1 MNWQSPNRVHFVFV
15 AYVLGTM
22 LFVVAMGFAEQLGL
36 SREWLGGICLM
47 ASILSYAL
55 IGIYCRTTQISEYY
69 VAGRRISGFYNGM
82 ASAADWMSA
91 ATFISLAGGLY
102 LQGFSGSSTQAG
114 GFAYLLGWTGGF
126 CLVALLAAPYLR
138 RMQLYTLP
146 GFFEQRYGGDW
157 PRRIAMLATVVCTF
171 IYMVAQI
178 YGVGLI
184 ASRLSGVRFEIGMLL
199 GLSGVLV
206 CSFLGGMRA
215 VTWTQV
221 AQYVILL
228 LAFLVPVSL
237 LAYKQLG
244 NPWAPVAYSEQLARV
259 NLLEYALLASP
270 REAEVGQIYW
280 QRALNDAQ
288 RLQDVKTSMYQDRMQ
303 LLQRLQELKNEQTD
317 TSTIFA
323 MSRALAQLPRTEEE
337 ARALWSRSLATN
349 QARSQPLS
357 GMPLSAQA
365 YAGDP
370 NGPPEQRALHD
381 LSRRNFLALMFCL
394 MAGTLGLPHL
404 LTRYLT
410 TPSVAQTRSSVAWTL
425 FFIALLY
432 VSIPALAIMVKFEVM
447 QNLVGMR
454 FDALPQWIGQW
465 SRVDPDLLSAQD
477 VNGDGILQFAEL
489 HLDADLVMLAMPEIA
504 GLPYV
509 VSALVAAGGLAAA
522 LSTADGLLLTMGTT
536 IAHDGYYREINRN
549 APEIRRVML
558 SKFVL
563 LVMALAAAYVA
574 AQKPGDILA
583 MVAASFSIAAATFV
597 PAMVLGI
604 FWRRATRIGAV
615 AGMVGGLLLTVGYL
629 VAFTPHTR
637 DAWPILK
644 TLQPWWGIQPVAA
657 GVFGVP
663 FGAFVLVVVSLLT
676 QHTSAHEMRRDSL
689 PI

>member
-1 MNWQSPNRVHFVFV
+1 MTVTINLQRHVIF
-15 AYVLGTM
+15 ALYVLGTVV
-22 LFVVAMGFAEQLGL
+22 FVAAMAVAEQYGL
-36 SREWLGGICLM
+36 SRAWLGGICLM

-55 IGIYCRTTQISEYY
+55 IGVYCRTTSLPEYF
-69 VAGRRISGFYNGM
+69 VAGRSVPGFYNGM

-102 LQGFSGSSTQAG
+102 LQGFSGSATQAG

-138 RMQLYTLP
+138 RMELYTLP
-146 GFFEQRYGGDW
+146 GFFEKRYGGAW

-178 YGVGLI
+178 YGIGLI

-221 AQYVILL
+221 AQYVIIL
-228 LAFLVPVSL
+228 LAFAIPVSL
-237 LAYKQLG
+237 LAYKQMGSPL
-244 NPWAPVAYSEQLARV
+244 APLTYSAQLERV
-259 NLLEYALLASP
+259 TALEYALLASSK
-270 REAEVGQIYW
+270 EAEVAQIYH
-280 QRALNDAQ
+280 QRAETDAA
-288 RLQDVKTSMYQDRMQ
+288 RLADVKTAMQQDRLNLLRQ
-303 LLQRLQELKNEQTD
+303 LQALRDTD
-317 TSTIFA
+317 TDPSTIFT
-323 MSRALAQLPRTEEE
+323 MSRALSQLPRTEAE
-337 ARALWSRSLATN
+337 ARAQWTHSLEVNRTY
-349 QARSQPLS
+349 SQPLA
-357 GMPLSAQA
+357 GMPLSSQA

-370 NGPPEQRALHD
+370 QGPPQQREAYEV
-381 LSRRNFLALMFCL
+381 SRRNFLALMFCL

-425 FFIALLY
+425 LFISALY
-432 VSIPALAIMVKFEVM
+432 VSVPALAIMVKYEIM
-447 QNLVGMR
+447 HNLVGMP
-454 FDALPQWIGQW
+454 FEQLPSWITQWT
-465 SRVDPDLLSAQD
+465 RVDPNLLSVQD
-477 VNGDGILQFAEL
+477 VNGDGILQFSEF
-489 HLDADLVMLAMPEIA
+489 HLNADLIMLAMPEIA
-504 GLPYV
+504 GLPFV
-509 VSALVAAGGLAAA
+509 VSSLVAAGGLAAA

-536 IAHDGYYREINRN
+536 LAHDGYYREINPK
-549 APEIRRVML
+549 APEVRLVML
-558 SKFVL
+558 AKFVL

-604 FWRRATRIGAV
+604 FWSKATRIGAV
-615 AGMVGGLLLTVGYL
+615 AGMLSGMLVTVGYL
-629 VAFTPHTR
+629 MAFTPAVR
-637 DAWPILK
+637 EAFPILQQM
-644 TLQPWWGIQPVAA
+644 QPWWGIQPVAA

-663 FGAFVLVVVSLLT
+663 VGAAVLVLASLAT
-676 QHTSAHEMRRDSL
+676 QYSHVRGTHRRL
-689 PI
+689 PS

>member
-1 MNWQSPNRVHFVFV
+1 MNWQSSTRVHLVFV
-15 AYVLGTM
+15 AYVLGTV
-22 LFVVAMGFAEQLGL
+22 LFVIAMGFAEQLGL

-47 ASILSYAL
+47 ASILSYTL
-55 IGIYCRTTQISEYY
+55 IGVYCRTTQISEYY
-69 VAGRRISGFYNGM
+69 VAGRRIPGFYNGM

-102 LQGFSGSSTQAG
+102 LQGFSGSATQSG

-138 RMQLYTLP
+138 RMNLYTLP
-146 GFFEQRYGGDW
+146 GFFERRYGGDW

-244 NPWAPVAYSEQLARV
+244 TPWAPIVYGQQLERV
-259 NLLEYALLASP
+259 NTLEYALLASP
-270 REAEVGQIYW
+270 REDEVAQIFW
-280 QRALNDAQ
+280 QRSLNDAR
-288 RLQDVKTSMYQDRMQ
+288 RLQDVQTSMYQDRMQ

-323 MSRALAQLPRTEEE
+323 MSRALAQMPRTEEQ
-337 ARALWSRSLATN
+337 ARALWSRSLANN
-349 QARSQPLS
+349 QARSQPLA
-357 GMPLSAQA
+357 GLPLSAQA
-365 YAGDP
+365 FAGDP
-370 NGPPEQRALHD
+370 DGTKEQQSLFD

-425 FFIALLY
+425 LFIALLY
-432 VSIPALAIMVKFEVM
+432 VSIPALAIMVKYEIM
-447 QNLVGMR
+447 HDLVGMH

-465 SRVDPDLLSAQD
+465 SRVDPDLLSVQD

-489 HLDADLVMLAMPEIA
+489 RLDADLIMLAMPEIA

-536 IAHDGYYREINRN
+536 IAHDGYYREINRQ

-604 FWRRATRIGAV
+604 FWRRATRHGAI
-615 AGMVGGLLLTVGYL
+615 AGMVAGLLLTAGYL
-629 VAFTPHTR
+629 TVFAPR
-637 DAWPILK
+637 MQEAWPALK
-644 TLQPWWGIQPVAA
+644 GLSLWWGIQPVAA

-663 FGAFVLVVVSLLT
+663 FGALVLVVVSLLT
-676 QHTSAHEMRRDSL
+676 QHTSAHEMRRDVL